1 MKNDCISV
9 ELCSSYRVAVRCWR
23 FGVCLWRLERVVDAV
38 IRLYFKAYKPVE
50 LVQLYN
56 ALTVARVAVSSPA
69 PSHVAS
75 DLDEIMV
82 YLSGYMDAKGES
94 AK

>member
-9 ELCSSYRVAVRCWR
+9 ELCIAHRSDVLCWWLGVR
-23 FGVCLWRLERVVDAV
+23 LWCMERVVDVV
-38 IRLYFKAYKPVE
+38 IRLYLKDYKPVE

-56 ALTVARVAVSSPA
+56 ALALARAAVSSPA
-69 PSHVAS
+69 PSHVVS
-75 DLDEIMV
+75 DLDDIMV